1 MKKFRYIL
9 VFFCC
14 VIIISYGFI
23 KISSELPNIIKE
35 KSSIKVNY
43 TRRPFDL
50 NIDTNKYIIYI
61 NEKMLNNI
69 KDNTIGVFKN
79 FSDKN
84 PIKKM
89 LNK

>member
-1 MKKFRYIL
+1 MKKLRYIL

-14 VIIISYGFI
+14 ITIISYGFI

-43 TRRPFDL
+43 NRRPFDL
-50 NIDTNKYIIYI
+50 NINTNKYILYI
-61 NEKMLNNI
+61 NEEVIDNI

-79 FSDKN
+79 FADKN
-84 PIKKM
+84 PIKRM

>member
-1 MKKFRYIL
+1 MKKTRYIL

-14 VIIISYGFI
+14 VAIISYGFI

-43 TRRPFDL
+43 NRRPFDL

-61 NEKMLNNI
+61 NEQVIDNI

-79 FSDKN
+79 FADKN